1 MSFRRIWTIAKN
13 VFWEV
18 VRDRILYI
26 IGLFFILM
34 GANLWLTP
42 ELAASTED
50 KIILDVGLAAINVL
64 SLIVTVFIAT
74 GLVNK
79 EIEKRTVYLL
89 VAKPISKAELII
101 GKHLGLSGVLGVL
114 ITAMTLIYLIMVSF
128 SKIDYVMGSIVIS
141 SFFLWFQLSL
151 ITAVGILFG
160 VFTSSLL
167 ATLLTFGVYF
177 MGMFSRDLVALG
189 KLTENPAIEQ
199 VMIGLYVILPDL
211 MRLDLK
217 NDAVY
222 GQIPYLPELFTNLSY
237 GLVYT
242 ILLLSISI
250 GVFAR
255 REF

>member
-1 MSFRRIWTIAKN
+1 MSFRRIWTIIKN

-18 VRDRILYI
+18 IRDRILYI
-26 IGLFFILM
+26 ILLFFIIML
-34 GANLWLTP
+34 ANLWLTP

-50 KIILDVGLAAINVL
+50 KIILDVGLAAMNLL
-64 SLIVTVFIAT
+64 SLIITVFIST

-101 GKHLGLSGVLGVL
+101 GKHLGLSAVLGVL
-114 ITAMTLIYLIMVSF
+114 IAAMTVIYLILLSWNQ
-128 SKIDYVMGSIVIS
+128 IPYPAGSLVVNS
-141 SFFLWFQLSL
+141 LFLWFQLSL
-151 ITAVGILFG
+151 MTAVGIVFG

-167 ATLLTFGVYF
+167 ATLLTFGVYL
-177 MGMFSRDLVALG
+177 MGMFSRDLVELG
-189 KLTENPAIEQ
+189 RLTENPGIEQ
-199 VMIGLYVILPDL
+199 VMTGLYVVLPDL

-222 GQIPYLPELFTNLSY
+222 GQIPYLPELFTNISY
-237 GLVYT
+237 GLIYT

-250 GVFAR
+250 GIFSQ

>member
-1 MSFRRIWTIAKN
+1 MSFRRIWTIIKN

-18 VRDRILYI
+18 IRDRILYI
-26 IGLFFILM
+26 ILLFFIIML
-34 GANLWLTP
+34 ANLWLTP

-50 KIILDVGLAAINVL
+50 KIILDVGLAAMNLL
-64 SLIVTVFIAT
+64 SLIITVFIST

-101 GKHLGLSGVLGVL
+101 GKHLGLSAVLGVL
-114 ITAMTLIYLIMVSF
+114 IAAMTVIYLILLSWNQ
-128 SKIDYVMGSIVIS
+128 IPYPAGSLVVNS
-141 SFFLWFQLSL
+141 LFLWFQLSL
-151 ITAVGILFG
+151 MTAVGIVFG

-167 ATLLTFGVYF
+167 ATLLTFGVYL
-177 MGMFSRDLVALG
+177 MGMFSRDLVELG
-189 KLTENPAIEQ
+189 RLTENPGIEQ
-199 VMIGLYVILPDL
+199 VMIGLYVVLPDL

-222 GQIPYLPELFTNLSY
+222 GQIPYLPELFTNISY
-237 GLVYT
+237 GLIYT

-250 GVFAR
+250 GIFSQ